1 MLYSNID
8 LEIIRNELQKLNQ
21 PSYRY
26 DQFLQ
31 AFYKDLITDINEITS
46 WPKQLREQ
54 LQSLPLTVLEQIR
67 NLQSKQQ
74 DTVKVLLRRNDGKA
88 IESVLMRHKDGRN
101 TVCVSCMVG
110 CPVGCIF
117 CATGK
122 LGFQGNLNAD
132 EIVEQVLYFA
142 RMVKEE
148 GQTITNVVYM
158 GMGEPLLNL
167 EQVERSID
175 ILTDPKKMGLS
186 IRRITI
192 STSGYIKQL
201 RELIDHGYKGRLA
214 LSLHAPNQALRET
227 IMPAAKFNE
236 LPALMSEFDRYVELT
251 NRRVSYE
258 YILIKG
264 VNDSIKQAK
273 ELAELLKKRLA
284 HVNLIPYNPID
295 NSPLQTSDLKT
306 IKQFQE
312 FLDRYG
318 VDNTIRVTMGSDV
331 KAACGQLAGS

>member
-1 MLYSNID
+1 
-8 LEIIRNELQKLNQ
+8 LEIIQKELQKLKE

-26 DQFLQ
+26 GQFLQ
-31 AFYKDLITDINEITS
+31 AFYKDLITNIDEITS
-46 WPKQLREQ
+46 WPKPLREKLHDIP
-54 LQSLPLTVLEQIR
+54 LQVLEPIR

-74 DTVKVLLRRNDGKA
+74 DTIKVLMKRNDGKA
-88 IESVLMRHKDGRN
+88 IESVLMRHRDGRN

-122 LGFQGNLNAD
+122 MGFQGNLNAD

-142 RMVKEE
+142 RMVKREE
-148 GQTITNVVYM
+148 QSITNVVFM

-167 EQVERSID
+167 EQVEKAVE
-175 ILTDPKKMGLS
+175 ILTDPKKLGLS

-201 RELIDHGYKGRLA
+201 KDLIDHGYKGRLA
-214 LSLHAPNQALRET
+214 LSLHAPNQKLRET
-227 IMPAAKFNE
+227 IMPSARFNQ
-236 LPALMSEFDRYVELT
+236 LPQLMQEFDRYVEVT

-273 ELAELLKKRLA
+273 ELAELLKRRLA
-284 HVNLIPYNPID
+284 HVNLIPYNPIAD
-295 NSPLQTSDLKT
+295 SPLQTSDLMT
-306 IKQFQE
+306 INMFKHY
-312 FLDRYG
+312 LDKYG